1 MTKLEELVSCIE
13 NDHIYIQT
21 HNYPD
26 QDALASAYGLQRLL
40 EHKGIKSTICYKGQI
55 DKLNTLAMKEILGM
69 ELVKIEDAVEMDD
82 KSEIVIVDGQKGN
95 VNMMDFPGQEIACID
110 HHKLQNTDCY
120 RFADIR
126 SGTGACSSIIASYFV
141 ENEIELDEKC
151 ATALLY
157 GVKMDTNN
165 LSRGVSDLDL
175 DMFYI
180 LFKKANQDD
189 IHKFDSS
196 TLQMEDLKS
205 YAAAIDNLKVY
216 QHVGIVNIGENCA
229 EAILGTMSDFIL
241 SLHEVRFSV
250 VYSRRAG
257 GIKFSVRS
265 EEESLDA
272 AFIIQEALQGL
283 GSGGGHASMA
293 AGFVANVD
301 TDAKA
306 YAVSKTVEERVI
318 ELVMK
323 CSKK

>member
-1 MTKLEELVSCIE
+1 MTKLDELIACIT
-13 NDHIYIQT
+13 NKHVYIQT

-26 QDALASAYGLQRLL
+26 QDALASAYGLQKLL
-40 EHKGIKSTICYKGQI
+40 EKSGITSTICYKGQI
-55 DKLNTLAMKEILGM
+55 DKLNTLTMIEVLGIEI
-69 ELVKIEDAVEMDD
+69 VKIEDAIEMSD
-82 KSEIVIVDGQKGN
+82 KSEIIIVDGQKGN
-95 VNMMDFPGQEIACID
+95 VNMMDFPGEEIACID
-110 HHKLQNTDCY
+110 HHKLQKTDYY

-141 ENEIELDEKC
+141 ENDIEMDQKT

-165 LSRGVSDLDL
+165 LSRGVTDLDL
-175 DMFYI
+175 DMFYM
-180 LFKKANQDD
+180 LYKKASQED

-216 QHVGIVNIGENCA
+216 QQVGIVNIGENCA

-241 SLHEVRFSV
+241 SLYEVRFSV

-272 AFIIQEALQGL
+272 ARIIQEALKGL

-293 AGFVANVD
+293 AGFIADVEND
-301 TDAKA
+301 EQM
-306 YAVSKTVEERVI
+306 YNLSKTVEERIV

-323 CSKK
+323 CSE